1 MTENLSPWAENAGIE
16 RLQPPRPLVAI
27 VGRPNVGKSTL
38 FNRLLGRRNA
48 ITDDWA
54 GVTRDRNYEQLEW
67 DGRAL
72 TLVDTGG
79 YIAGTAGAIEVAVRD
94 QAERAIEEADLVVL
108 LVDVT
113 TGVTELDRKVAGLIQ
128 RSGRQALL
136 AVNKVDNEKRD
147 NDIAEFYRLGLGN
160 PLAVSAASGRKSG
173 DLLDAM
179 VEACYSEDQH
189 YEAHE
194 ETRPTRIALIGRPN
208 VGKSTLTNRLA
219 GASVSVVHDEPG
231 TTRDTTR
238 VSLNWQGHDFVLMDT
253 AGMRRRAKVNDQ
265 IEYYSGLRTGDT
277 ISRADIS
284 IALIDGDE
292 GLAVQDLRVIGM
304 ALENGSGLI
313 IAVNKWDLCEKR
325 DIDRGIFRESV
336 LAKHPFLA
344 DYPMVFISALTGK
357 SVHKC
362 LQTVFTVRDR
372 RQQRVPTAKLNRF
385 MERLA
390 ARAPS
395 SGGRGET
402 RLLYATQQGVEPPT
416 FALFYNRP
424 ENISDSYKRFIEK
437 SLRQAFDFK
446 GTPVRISL
454 RQRRNEQTG

>member
-1 MTENLSPWAENAGIE
+1 MDNLSPWAENAGIQ
-16 RLQPPRPLVAI
+16 RLNPQRPLVAI

-38 FNRLLGRRNA
+38 FNRLIGRRNA

-54 GVTRDRNYEQLEW
+54 GVTRDRNYEQVEW
-67 DGRAL
+67 DGRLL
-72 TLVDTGG
+72 TLIDTGG
-79 YIAGTAGAIEVAVRD
+79 YIAGTAGAIEVAVRE
-94 QAERAIEEADLVVL
+94 QAERAIDEADLVVL

-113 TGVTELDRKVAGLIQ
+113 TGITELDRKVASLIQ

-136 AVNKVDNEKRD
+136 AVNKMDNEKRESD
-147 NDIAEFYRLGLGN
+147 LAEFYRLGLGD
-160 PLAVSAASGRKSG
+160 PLSVSAASGRKSG

-179 VEACYSEDQH
+179 VEACYPEGQEYAD
-189 YEAHE
+189 AE
-194 ETRPTRIALIGRPN
+194 ERLPTRIALIGRPN

-219 GASVSVVHDEPG
+219 GASVSVVHGEPG

-253 AGMRRRAKVNDQ
+253 AGMRRRAKVNEQ
-265 IEYYSGLRTGDT
+265 IEYYSGLRTTDT
-277 ISRADIS
+277 IARADIS

-304 ALENGSGLI
+304 ALENGSGLVL
-313 IAVNKWDLCEKR
+313 AVNKWDLCEKQ
-325 DIDRGIFRESV
+325 DIDRGDFRESI
-336 LAKHPFLA
+336 LAKHPFLV

-362 LQTVFTVRDR
+362 LQTVFAVQER
-372 RQQRVPTAKLNRF
+372 RQQRVPTAKLNKF

-390 ARAPS
+390 TRAPAA
-395 SGGRGET
+395 GGRGET
-402 RLLYATQQGVEPPT
+402 RLLYATQLGTEPPT

-437 SLRQAFDFK
+437 SLRKEFDFL